1 MKFTLQCAKPFQI
14 TPDQIKDMIG
24 EDKLKDIKNSD
35 ANPLFKAWVLAHEG
49 ESRPNKVGEGNVVVK
64 WSRDIIKN
72 LMSKVSSGLK
82 FFFRHNADSSH
93 GGRQSYGEVVGK
105 GEVELNGVLHGLVVG
120 YFPQTSKEIA
130 EQANSISM
138 EVDAELGP
146 TGRAKE
152 YIAKAVTAIT
162 GIALGTASDIP
173 GFAGAVE
180 VGSLQ
185 ANFPSMI
192 HSLQFNTEVTMSI
205 EEALARATPEQL
217 SSVIRSRRF
226 KADELGFKP
235 EDILGKREKV
245 GDSYKWVGGDLAFNR
260 HFDDI
265 LSEHTKEY
273 TGAIEK
279 LSTEKQ
285 DYMTRALR
293 HEHKPEIEKALR
305 EAKLADPTIK
315 LALANLNDYTPGE
328 DPTKSIGSFVE
339 KYKQQQELMV
349 QSGIKLS
356 DAPTVNVNTPNGAGS
371 AQDKVSDWLP
381 TM

>member
-14 TPDQIKDMIG
+14 TPEQIKEIVG
-24 EDKLKDIKNSD
+24 EKAIEDIKKSD
-35 ANPLFKAWVLAHEG
+35 ANPLFKAWIVAHEG
-49 ESRPNKVGEGNVVVK
+49 ESQPNKVGEGSVKVK
-64 WSRDIIKN
+64 WGREVIQN
-72 LMSKVSSGLK
+72 LMTKIKTGLK
-82 FFFRHNADSSH
+82 FFFRHNSDSSH
-93 GGRQSYGEVVGK
+93 ENRPSYGQVVGK
-105 GEVELNGVLHGLVVG
+105 GEVDFDGKLHGIVIG
-120 YFPQTSKEIA
+120 YFPEEHRKIA
-130 EQANSISM
+130 ESSNSISM
-138 EVDAELGP
+138 EVDAKISP
-146 TGRAKE
+146 TMRAKE
-152 YIAKAVTAIT
+152 YIALAVDAIT
-162 GIALGTASDIP
+162 GIALGGASDVP
-173 GFAGAVE
+173 AFAGAVE

-356 DAPTVNVNTPNGAGS
+356 DTQVEVKTPNGAGS